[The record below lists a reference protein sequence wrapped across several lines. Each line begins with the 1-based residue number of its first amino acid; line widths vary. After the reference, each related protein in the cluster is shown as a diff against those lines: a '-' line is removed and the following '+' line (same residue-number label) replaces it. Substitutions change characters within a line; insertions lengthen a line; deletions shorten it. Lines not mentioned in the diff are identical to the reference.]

1 MKKSVTNKN
10 KVTSFILGESIRVG
24 DIDEVKSCDIEKFVL
39 YLEKDTTK

>member
-10 KVTSFILGESIRVG
+10 KVTSFILGESIRAG
-24 DIDEVKSCDIEKFVL
+24 DTDEVRSCDIEKFVL

>member
-10 KVTSFILGESIRVG
+10 KVTSFILGESIRGG